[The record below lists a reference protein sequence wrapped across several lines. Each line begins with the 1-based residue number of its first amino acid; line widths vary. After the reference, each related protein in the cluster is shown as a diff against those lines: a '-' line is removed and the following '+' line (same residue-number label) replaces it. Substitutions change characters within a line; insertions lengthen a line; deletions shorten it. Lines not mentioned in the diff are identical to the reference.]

1 MNLDHLNYFKTL
13 VELRSRSATAEKLS
27 ITPSTLSLALGKLEQ
42 EVGVPLIEKK
52 RGAVELTSEG
62 ESFYEYVDASL
73 RFLNTGLNMLKEKR
87 FESQREIVVGT
98 VFSVQSKDWS
108 RIINQ
113 FRFVLTV
120 LFWSRSIKRRPRR
133 LLKR

>member
-52 RGAVELTSEG
+52 RGVVELTSEG

-73 RFLNTGLNMLKEKR
+73 RFLNNGLKMLKTGLA
-87 FESQREIVVGT
+87 S
-98 VFSVQSKDWS
+98 S
-108 RIINQ
+108 INSG
-113 FRFVLTV
+113 FVLTV
-120 LFWSRSIKRRPRR
+120 LFWSRLIKRRPRR

>member
-62 ESFYEYVDASL
+62 ESFYEYVDEQWVEDAE
-73 RFLNTGLNMLKEKR
+73 GKA
-87 FESQREIVVGT
+87 V
-98 VFSVQSKDWS
+98 
-108 RIINQ
+108 RISA
-113 FRFVLTV
+113 RDSGWHR
-120 LFWSRSIKRRPRR
+120 LFGSE
-133 LLKR
+133 

>member
-52 RGAVELTSEG
+52 RGAV
-62 ESFYEYVDASL
+62 
-73 RFLNTGLNMLKEKR
+73 
-87 FESQREIVVGT
+87 
-98 VFSVQSKDWS
+98 
-108 RIINQ
+108 
-113 FRFVLTV
+113 
-120 LFWSRSIKRRPRR
+120 
-133 LLKR
+133 

>member
-62 ESFYEYVDASL
+62 ESFYEYVDTSL
-73 RFLNTGLNMLKEKR
+73 RF
-87 FESQREIVVGT
+87 FEHWVEYVEGEAV
-98 VFSVQSKDWS
+98 
-108 RIINQ
+108 RISA
-113 FRFVLTV
+113 RDSGWHR
-120 LFWSRSIKRRPRR
+120 LFGSE
-133 LLKR
+133 

>member
-62 ESFYEYVDASL
+62 EAV
-73 RFLNTGLNMLKEKR
+73 
-87 FESQREIVVGT
+87 
-98 VFSVQSKDWS
+98 
-108 RIINQ
+108 RISA
-113 FRFVLTV
+113 RDSGWHR
-120 LFWSRSIKRRPRR
+120 LFGSE
-133 LLKR
+133 

>member
-62 ESFYEYVDASL
+62 ELFYEYVDASL
-73 RFLNTGLNMLKEKR
+73 RF
-87 FESQREIVVGT
+87 FEQWIEDVGGKA
-98 VFSVQSKDWS
+98 VRISARDSDWHRLFSSE
-108 RIINQ
+108 
-113 FRFVLTV
+113 
-120 LFWSRSIKRRPRR
+120 
-133 LLKR
+133 

>member
-73 RFLNTGLNMLKEKR
+73 RFLNNGLKMLKEKQ
-87 FESQREIVVGT
+87 FGSQ
-98 VFSVQSKDWS
+98 
-108 RIINQ
+108 
-113 FRFVLTV
+113 
-120 LFWSRSIKRRPRR
+120 
-133 LLKR
+133 